1 MKLTTKLKGSLMIAL
16 GALALMAFCG
26 GETAQAGERKR
37 TAVSDDSGSYV
48 TSRYRKR
55 TRVYGYMARRGG
67 YSYTPS
73 DVANTYGL
81 TRNLYGS
88 NNSFR
93 DPFVDRQTIAGPF
106 DHGFFFDSGI
116 GPRGGDSPY
125 LH

>member
-1 MKLTTKLKGSLMIAL
+1 MKLKTKLKGSLMIAL

-26 GETAQAGERKR
+26 GEPAQAGERKR
-37 TAVSDDSGSYV
+37 TMASDGSGTSV
-48 TSRYRKR
+48 QSRYRKR

-73 DVANTYGL
+73 DVVNTYGL

-88 NNSFR
+88 TNSFR
-93 DPFVDRQTIAGPF
+93 DPFVDRQTPAGPF